1 MRKSTLFATVAL
13 SLAAAFAAN
22 VAQARE
28 ADVQW
33 SVTIGSPAFSQ
44 PAPHYTRP
52 YPVYARPAPLYT
64 QPVPMNAPRDYYRRS
79 VRWDHDGDG
88 IPNRYDRVYN
98 PRWDRDGDGVPNR
111 RDRHDRQDRQD
122 HSRLD
127 RDGDGMPGRHDRS
140 IGPGWRD
147 R

>member
-33 SVTIGSPAFSQ
+33 SVTIGSP
-44 PAPHYTRP
+44 
-52 YPVYARPAPLYT
+52 
-64 QPVPMNAPRDYYRRS
+64 
-79 VRWDHDGDG
+79 
-88 IPNRYDRVYN
+88 
-98 PRWDRDGDGVPNR
+98 
-111 RDRHDRQDRQD
+111 
-122 HSRLD
+122 
-127 RDGDGMPGRHDRS
+127 GRHDRG
-140 IGPGWRD
+140 IGPGWRE